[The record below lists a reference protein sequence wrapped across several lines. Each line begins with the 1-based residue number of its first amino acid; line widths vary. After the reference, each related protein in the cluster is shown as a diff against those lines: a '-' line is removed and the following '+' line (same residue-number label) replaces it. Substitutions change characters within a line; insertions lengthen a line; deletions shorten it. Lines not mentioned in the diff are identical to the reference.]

1 MHCGCGEQ
9 ATVISGD
16 YLFVES
22 GLTNVTLHGVELL
35 KCDKCGTLTPVLSKI
50 NKLMQVIAEALVLK
64 PSQLTGK
71 EIRFLRKYIGFTGE
85 RFGKKLGLTK
95 EHVSRIE
102 NEKHP
107 VGAQTDRLI
116 RYLAISASS
125 VLANQMERLFEQLET
140 INDEPLQERLEIN
153 LATGSVAYAAA

>member
-1 MHCGCGEQ
+1 M
-9 ATVISGD
+9 
-16 YLFVES
+16 
-22 GLTNVTLHGVELL
+22 
-35 KCDKCGTLTPVLSKI
+35 TPVLSEI
-50 NKLMQVIAEALVLK
+50 NKLMQVIASALVLK

-71 EIRFLRKYIGFTGE
+71 EIRFLRKYIDFTGE
-85 RFGKKLGLTK
+85 QFGAKLGLTK

-125 VLANQMERLFEQLET
+125 NLVAEMGKLFGLLAAIR
-140 INDEPLQERLEIN
+140 DEPLQERIEIN
-153 LATGSVAYAAA
+153 LETGSFQYAAA